1 MANTTTDTTPIFQAG
16 NRKLDRTNLENT
28 LVSGIEPY
36 IETYQGT
43 WGKENTAAV
52 RQAYSQLINAI
63 HDGKVSMNIDGSLH
77 ISDGSIANTPDKRGF
92 DPVAKAAYFVTDI
105 INRMP
110 EYKEPKKETKKYGTD
125 QFAKNFINYLAPPN
139 SGVDINSLWANLDDE
154 VQDANGNRSRPY
166 TNRLAY
172 FNKFLDQEIANL
184 DNYDEVDE
192 YWGNKEQFKN
202 QLLDLKTRL
211 NDKDISKED
220 SMMLAKL
227 GFNPTSFFDTT
238 GTPLTE
244 EEKTALDQKK
254 AEAETKLKEEQA
266 KKAAQIQANRGVLG
280 KEFAVY
286 GRDAANNT
294 AAYEKYLAKTYGTG
308 EQGFNKI
315 NNQIQALLEK
325 ASDDNSNLS
334 DSEKRQLGNF
344 ITYIQQNNPAFMNQQ
359 LDPAERA
366 ELKTHRNFINQDVIR
381 LPWTTKNGRYVYAD
395 KSGNVYFLKPNNQVK
410 FDYKYGVTDNEYK
423 KNFLK
428 HVPTPENEEY
438 NRQLA
443 GQRIVSDDL
452 KTEDII
458 RFGAIAEDIGAFVS
472 SFAPG
477 YGTAASGVLSIGSL
491 ITDAIA
497 DKIDPSVSTEEWW
510 KNLGINLG
518 AGVLGLIPGGK
529 SAGLVRKALKYAP
542 MVYGAY
548 QSGKI
553 ALNEEVQNSF
563 KKLMSSGA
571 ENKLTV
577 NDWKNIGAGF
587 TALATFGMIGNRA
600 YKQHNYNKLRG
611 TSETTYDIKT
621 KTTTNGETKNTTH
634 NITKEQRAQINEAG
648 KKGGQKAANE
658 KLQEITKNKNVEL
671 AEGKFAAE
679 APSGRISKAYQR
691 VAKVKQVKG
700 TPKVTTTGTAHPMA
714 QTVAEKNQ
722 KLIEKHPTLSKWMS
736 TNYDIFVN
744 GKTPVHIPVKR
755 PEWAKPWWERNNNSE
770 AASTTSKPTNN
781 VSNAEI
787 KLLQNSPVPNRIQ
800 KINEFV
806 QTDNPEKIR
815 AARQLF
821 ENSKTQM
828 HPDQI
833 NAIGKKIADAEVRIQ
848 RQANAEQNIRQAQ
861 ENNKKSENLLKSGG
875 IDANVSR
882 ARAYISGQPKLT
894 ALLDKLMGKTTWK
907 QMSASPEFKKLTR
920 NQKLVLE
927 RAYNMLF
934 EKEGGKLYKHQLGG
948 KVQMFQGGGGVS
960 HNKDTKWKNLV
971 FDTYLQ
977 GLLDNLNLGGHK
989 YAKWVN
995 SMQTRHS
1002 GLYNQA
1008 NKQDFL
1014 TTPWKHE
1021 TVGSYQTD
1029 YRENSLAPLPW
1040 ETEDG
1045 RKIGYN
1051 TGIRNA
1057 AKNNRYNVAS
1067 PRPTSGDADAQ
1078 NYISDNLYSGE
1089 TDDRRI
1095 LGREGDFTPEELN
1108 TLNEQLKA
1116 NGNFFAYLDKD
1127 KYYKLG
1133 FFDNNGNKRVFTEN
1147 GDAAYVPANINQ
1159 PGQGISISGPLNN
1172 PTITTPDKIDILS
1185 TIRNKDIYGEGTD
1198 LNKNKLDV
1206 DALIQKGIIGGL
1218 STADML
1224 GAIATTNSNYKLA
1237 VDALRRFR
1245 PYDYTQQYHQVM
1257 DDYAGNQVAN
1267 NQAADIERETGRPKT
1282 SNAALNAAVALEG
1295 ILKAGNIRQQQAV
1308 RDQDIRQKHT
1318 DLAEQYGNANRAARV
1333 EAANKNNAALYEIE
1347 QRIADAGQD
1356 KNLANWTSI
1365 SNFLKKGIYDA
1376 ETAYNERKQIRD
1388 AWAANQLGS
1397 RQEYIRQYLNMDTE
1411 YQKLREDF
1419 KKNPKDDA
1427 IAERLRNKT
1436 AELIYK
1442 YGTDWDRLYA
1452 NQYGLQYNGP
1462 RFSRY
1467 EMFRRYGIPV
1477 QAKGGKLT
1485 QEEIYLREDNRNRR
1499 ANADRF
1505 MKTIWKAIDVYLKQ
1519 KNSK

>member
-244 EEKTALDQKK
+244 EEKTALEQKK
-254 AEAETKLKEEQA
+254 AEAEAKLKEEQA

-280 KEFAVY
+280 KEWSVY

-294 AAYEKYLAKTYGTG
+294 AAYEEYLAKTYGTG

-315 NNQIQALLEK
+315 NNQIQALLER

-359 LDPAERA
+359 LDPTERA
-366 ELKTHRNFINQDVIR
+366 ELRTHGNFLNQDVIR

-428 HVPTPENEEY
+428 QYEGTAKGESPKAFSSESKVEDY
-438 NRQLA
+438 A
-443 GQRIVSDDL
+443 RIASFLGDVVSLGGGWANVFGTGTSLVGDVIADAKSDEDF
-452 KTEDII
+452 KTLL
-458 RFGAIAEDIGAFVS
+458 GHALQNV
-472 SFAPG
+472 G
-477 YGTAASGVLSIGSL
+477 YGIV
-491 ITDAIA
+491 
-497 DKIDPSVSTEEWW
+497 
-510 KNLGINLG
+510 
-518 AGVLGLIPGGK
+518 GLIPGTKLAKFTAKWGK
-529 SAGLVRKALKYAP
+529 QANYIMGALAS
-542 MVYGAY
+542 YGIFSEGGY
-548 QSGKI
+548 TYNMLKDLLSGKKKSI
-553 ALNEEVQNSF
+553 TSEDLKHLTQLGRATTGGVAVGRSAVARGKYGDLTKEVHQVTTAKGEKVNLTA
-563 KKLMSSGA
+563 KQRA
-571 ENKLTV
+571 EVEK
-577 NDWKNIGAGF
+577 
-587 TALATFGMIGNRA
+587 IGNS
-600 YKQHNYNKLRG
+600 K
-611 TSETTYDIKT
+611 
-621 KTTTNGETKNTTH
+621 
-634 NITKEQRAQINEAG
+634 
-648 KKGGQKAANE
+648 GQKAANE
-658 KLQEITKNKNVEL
+658 KFKEYAETNGTKIKEGDGLKQGTFKEKPTKLDQVKARRIPYTQMRPGGSKLE
-671 AEGKFAAE
+671 AERQTIINPEQKERFETLSKIREQNRGRWNPREFGWGRGKDNPGAFFDRYAKGVE
-679 APSGRISKAYQR
+679 APKTANPTTSQSNNNKEFKLNRKDNQKVIEGINNLSTTPVRNGVYHIQGKDLRVETGLNNTKVVTFGDKRVVVKPNVMSG
-691 VAKVKQVKG
+691 KVEDSEIKK
-700 TPKVTTTGTAHPMA
+700 
-714 QTVAEKNQ
+714 EIQ
-722 KLIEKHPTLSKWMS
+722 KLIKE
-736 TNYDIFVN
+736 
-744 GKTPVHIPVKR
+744 
-755 PEWAKPWWERNNNSE
+755 ERNLARKIRQGKGNGTKEFNISVKDLIE
-770 AASTTSKPTNN
+770 LKRLGFLKTGG
-781 VSNAEI
+781 
-787 KLLQNSPVPNRIQ
+787 RIQ
-800 KINEFV
+800 KY
-806 QTDNPEKIR
+806 Q
-815 AARQLF
+815 
-821 ENSKTQM
+821 
-828 HPDQI
+828 
-833 NAIGKKIADAEVRIQ
+833 
-848 RQANAEQNIRQAQ
+848 
-861 ENNKKSENLLKSGG
+861 
-875 IDANVSR
+875 
-882 ARAYISGQPKLT
+882 
-894 ALLDKLMGKTTWK
+894 
-907 QMSASPEFKKLTR
+907 
-920 NQKLVLE
+920 
-927 RAYNMLF
+927 
-934 EKEGGKLYKHQLGG
+934 
-948 KVQMFQGGGGVS
+948 GGGVS

-971 FDTYLQ
+971 FDAYLEE
-977 GLLDNLNLGGHK
+977 LLNNLNQGGHK

-1008 NKQDFL
+1008 KKQDFL
-1014 TTPWKHE
+1014 TTPWRHE

-1029 YRENSLAPLPW
+1029 YRENPLAPYPW

-1045 RKIGYN
+1045 RRIGYN

-1067 PRPTSGDADAQ
+1067 PKPTSGDADAQ
-1078 NYISDNLYSGE
+1078 NYISDSLYSGE

-1133 FFDNNGNKRVFTEN
+1133 FFDKNGNKRVFTEN

-1172 PTITTPDKIDILS
+1172 PTITTPDKIDVLS

-1257 DDYAGNQVAN
+1257 DDYAGNQIAN